1 MGTLVVPIQHIRR
14 WKQTWVYKVKTQ
26 AIGISP
32 TVRTDAGILDADR
45 RNGGGAVE
53 HRMA

>member
-1 MGTLVVPIQHIRR
+1 MGTLVVPIQHIR
-14 WKQTWVYKVKTQ
+14 
-26 AIGISP
+26 ISP

>member
-1 MGTLVVPIQHIRR
+1 MVPIQHIR
-14 WKQTWVYKVKTQ
+14 
-26 AIGISP
+26 ISP

>member
-14 WKQTWVYKVKTQ
+14 WKQNDKRHNSSR
-26 AIGISP
+26 ISP
-32 TVRTDAGILDADR
+32 IVRTDAGILDADR

>member
-1 MGTLVVPIQHIRR
+1 MILQSDNHNRVFMVTD
-14 WKQTWVYKVKTQ
+14 VYKVKTQ
-26 AIGISP
+26 AIWISP